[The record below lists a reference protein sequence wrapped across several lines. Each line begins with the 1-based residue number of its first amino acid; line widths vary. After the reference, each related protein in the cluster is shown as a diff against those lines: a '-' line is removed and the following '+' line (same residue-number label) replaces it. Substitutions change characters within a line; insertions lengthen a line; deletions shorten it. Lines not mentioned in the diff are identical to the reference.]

1 MERAVQL
8 METHPDSALACLDSL
23 SISTTEWPE
32 ELHIYYLLLTV
43 KAKDKLYI
51 PVTSDTLINRII
63 SFYEDKQDDPHL
75 MEAYY
80 YKGSA
85 YRDMKDA
92 PRAVDAF
99 LRAAEIGKRCFNDT
113 LNGRIYGQLA
123 SLFAFQRLYH
133 ESMEATQQAY
143 KYNLA
148 CHNYKGMAFGLRDMW
163 HAYTIQTTK
172 KTVRKSITGK
182 HTH

>member
-23 SISTTEWPE
+23 SISTTKWPE

-80 YKGSA
+80 YKGI
-85 YRDMKDA
+85 
-92 PRAVDAF
+92 P
-99 LRAAEIGKRCFNDT
+99 IG
-113 LNGRIYGQLA
+113 I
-123 SLFAFQRLYH
+123 
-133 ESMEATQQAY
+133 
-143 KYNLA
+143 
-148 CHNYKGMAFGLRDMW
+148 
-163 HAYTIQTTK
+163 
-172 KTVRKSITGK
+172 
-182 HTH
+182 